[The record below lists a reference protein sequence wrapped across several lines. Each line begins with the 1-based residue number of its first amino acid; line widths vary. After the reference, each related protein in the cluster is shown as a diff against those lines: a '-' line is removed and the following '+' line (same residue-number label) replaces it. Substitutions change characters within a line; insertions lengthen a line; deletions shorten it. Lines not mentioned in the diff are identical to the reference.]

1 MLKTP
6 TTYNE
11 VQEENKNHRRGII
24 ASIIFH
30 VLLALL
36 LWLFG
41 LPYLDPPPPDSGILV
56 NFGLTET
63 GMGDTPSEVS
73 NPVEEVTSSEV
84 TSPQPSVSEQ
94 VQEEV
99 MTQEE
104 EITAPIINKEEKK
117 TETPKEN
124 KPVVKETETVKETK
138 EETKEIKPAVDQR
151 ALFTGKKSNN
161 NNPSNQGVSGGSGD
175 QGKPWG
181 DTNSKNYGDG
191 KGLGDSGIG
200 YDLGGR
206 KHRELPKPNDNSQA
220 TGIVV
225 VRIKV
230 DQNGNVIE
238 ASYQPKGSTTTNQ
251 SLVQAAIAAAKKAKF
266 DPDKTAPEVQFGSIT
281 YNFKVQ

>member
-11 VQEENKNHRRGII
+11 VQEENKNRKRGIVI
-24 ASIIFH
+24 SIIFH
-30 VLLALL
+30 ALLALL
-36 LWLFG
+36 LWFFG

-63 GMGDTPSEVS
+63 GMEDNPSEVL
-73 NPVEEVTSSEV
+73 NPVEEVAPSEV
-84 TSPQPSVSEQ
+84 TSPQPSVTEE

-99 MTQEE
+99 LTQEE
-104 EITAPIINKEEKK
+104 EVTAPVINKEEKK
-117 TETPKEN
+117 VETSKET
-124 KPVVKETETVKETK
+124 KPVVKETETVKEVK
-138 EETKEIKPAVDQR
+138 EEIKETKPAVDQR

-161 NNPSNQGVSGGSGD
+161 NNPSNQGITGGSGD

-181 DTNSKNYGDG
+181 DTNSKNYADG
-191 KGLGDSGIG
+191 KGLGDSGID

-220 TGIVV
+220 TGKVV
-225 VRIKV
+225 IRIKV

-238 ASYQPKGSTTTNQ
+238 ASYQPKGSTTSNQ
-251 SLVQAAIAAAKKAKF
+251 NLVQAAIAAAKKAKF